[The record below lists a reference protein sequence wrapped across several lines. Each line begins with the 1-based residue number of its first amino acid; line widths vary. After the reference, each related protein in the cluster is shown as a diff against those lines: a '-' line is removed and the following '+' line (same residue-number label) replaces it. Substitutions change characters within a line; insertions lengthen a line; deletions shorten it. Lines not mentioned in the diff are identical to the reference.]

1 VLLELLAFVAKKL
14 VAVALV
20 VNNVVVVAL
29 VKTKL
34 VPEIFVV
41 LAFVA
46 KSLVVVLLVVLALV
60 AKRFVV
66 VAVVLTRLVIV
77 AEADV
82 KSLIV
87 PLVMV
92 VVASVEV
99 PTTVSVPCEVRDD
112 VAVIEPPVSVLIVAV
127 TAFNIEAKRFV
138 EVLLIVTDDVA
149 KRLVAEAFVEIKLAN
164 EPVVALNISTLNVCA
179 KISLAVKSVAVVVA
193 RVVVPNT
200 VNRPVVVAAPAS
212 MRKFGFSTQALP
224 LQ

>member
-1 VLLELLAFVAKKL
+1 LIAFEFVINKFVVVALVAKSLVEVLLVVEALVAKKL

-20 VNNVVVVAL
+20 AKKLVVVAL
-29 VKTKL
+29 
-34 VPEIFVV
+34 
-41 LAFVA
+41 
-46 KSLVVVLLVVLALV
+46 
-60 AKRFVV
+60 
-66 VAVVLTRLVIV
+66 VLTRLVIV
-77 AEADV
+77 AEAEV
-82 KSLIV
+82 RLLIV

-99 PTTVSVPCEVRDD
+99 PLTVSVPCEVRDD

-212 MRKFGFSTQALP
+212 IRKFGFSTQALP